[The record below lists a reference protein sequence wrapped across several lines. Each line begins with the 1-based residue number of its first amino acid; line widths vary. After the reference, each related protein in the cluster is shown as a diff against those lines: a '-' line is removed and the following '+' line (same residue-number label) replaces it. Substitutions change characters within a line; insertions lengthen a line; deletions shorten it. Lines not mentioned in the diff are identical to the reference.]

1 MATVNELGSPT
12 KQAHSL
18 EQSPSSPA
26 PIKVFISYAH
36 RDEDFRLELETHL
49 SGLRRQQLIDAWHD
63 RQIQPGQQWAGE
75 IDDALN
81 QAQIILLLVSAD
93 FINSDYCHDKEM
105 LRALERHA
113 AREAV
118 VIPIILRACDWLQAP
133 FSKLQG
139 LPKDVKPIKTWADR
153 DEAWLDVVRGLR
165 KVIESLRRATPP
177 VEAHPAVGPAPVQPM
192 PAVQPPPAQ
201 PVAELDFKGKQKL
214 VDALLGCDCLSTS
227 QSRDQI
233 IGSLPAAIPNRINRH
248 SNARQDVLSIVNTC
262 LQFPAGLES
271 FLEIVGSLEG
281 ESIPWR
287 KVQAVL
293 NEVLPYSD
301 LQVSATS

>member
-1 MATVNELGSPT
+1 MPASPN
-12 KQAHSL
+12 
-18 EQSPSSPA
+18 SPVQNSPA
-26 PIKVFISYAH
+26 QPPVKVFISYAH

-49 SGLRRQQLIDAWHD
+49 SGLRRQKLIDAWND
-63 RQIQPGQQWAGE
+63 RKIEPGQEWAGE

-105 LRALERHA
+105 LRALERDA
-113 AREAV
+113 AKEAV
-118 VIPIILRACDWLQAP
+118 VIPIILRACDWLNSP

-139 LPKDVKPIKTWADR
+139 LPKDAKPIKNWSDR

-165 KVIESLRRATPP
+165 KVIENLRRAKPP
-177 VEAHPAVGPAPVQPM
+177 VEARPAVAPAPAQPM
-192 PAVQPPPAQ
+192 PPAEPPPAT
-201 PVAELDFKGKQKL
+201 ELDFRGKQKL
-214 VDALLGCDCLSTS
+214 VDALLGCDCLSAP

-233 IGSLPAAIPNRINRH
+233 IGSLPSAIQNRINRH

-271 FLEIVGSLEG
+271 FLEIVGSFEG
-281 ESIPWR
+281 DSIPR
-287 KVQAVL
+287 QKVRAIL
-293 NEVLPYSD
+293 KEILPGWS
-301 LQVSATS
+301 SE